1 MLGLLQ
7 TLATASAAIG
17 TSLAG
22 AALLVSK
29 FEARVETDSGT
40 VEGSSCLE
48 DILDFLDDID

>member
-17 TSLAG
+17 TSLVG

-29 FEARVETDSGT
+29 FETRVETDSGT